1 MKLHIEKPF
10 NVYGSVEISGSKNSA
25 IAIIPAATLTDD
37 EVTLNNIP
45 DIHDVRSLLLILN
58 KQGFNTSFIN
68 NCLKIKR
75 KKRIKKKFTS
85 ETNMLRA
92 SYYFIGAFLSKFHK
106 IKFSKCGGCNLGD
119 RPIDYH
125 IKAFEE
131 MNILITQKKNYLLFN
146 GKNKKSTTIKIP
158 KLSVGTTINILLS
171 SVLTKGITTIYNA
184 SIEPEVID
192 VGNFLK
198 AMGANITGLGSKTIT
213 VIGVNKLHGCTY
225 TVIPDRIE
233 AATYLAIGLVS
244 STKGVTV
251 KNININHLYI
261 PLLYYKKLGAKVNI
275 GDKYIT
281 IFKPASF
288 ESISLETGPYPF
300 FPTDLNP
307 IISACTLLG
316 TKPSIIKD
324 IIYPNRTSHINEFIK
339 LNGKI
344 THQDNTTTIFPS
356 KLTVNTLTAHDLRCA
371 ASLIIAGLI
380 TNESFE
386 INNIEH
392 LLRGYENPVEK
403 LNSLNI
409 KAEITE

>member
-1 MKLHIEKPF
+1 MKLQIEKPF
-10 NVYGSVEISGSKNSA
+10 NVHGTVEISGSKNSA

-37 EVTLNNIP
+37 EVILNNIP
-45 DIHDVRSLLLILN
+45 DIQDVRSLLSILN
-58 KQGFNTSFIN
+58 KQGFNTTFIN

-75 KKRIKKKFTS
+75 RKHIKKKFTT
-85 ETNMLRA
+85 ETSNLRA
-92 SYYFIGAFLSKFHK
+92 SYYFIGAFLSKYHK
-106 IKFSKCGGCNLGD
+106 IKFSECGGCNLGN

-125 IKAFEE
+125 LKAFEE
-131 MNILITQKKNYLLFN
+131 MNISITKKKNYLLFN
-146 GKNKKSTTIKIP
+146 GKKKKSSTIKIP
-158 KLSVGTTINILLS
+158 KLSVGTTINVMLS
-171 SVLTKGITTIYNA
+171 TVLTKGITTIYNA

-225 TVIPDRIE
+225 TIIPDRIE

-244 STKGVTV
+244 TVKGVTV

-261 PLLYYKKLGAKVNI
+261 PILYYKKLGAKVNI
-275 GDKYIT
+275 GENYIT
-281 IFKPASF
+281 IFKPTSF

-307 IISACTLLG
+307 IISACALLG
-316 TKPSIIKD
+316 TNPSIIKD
-324 IIYPNRTSHINEFIK
+324 NIYPHRISHINEFKK

-344 THQDNTTTIFPS
+344 IHQDNTTTIFPS
-356 KLTVNTLTAHDLRCA
+356 KLTVNKLTAHDLRCA
-371 ASLIIAGLI
+371 ASLIIAGII

-392 LLRGYENPVEK
+392 LLRGYETPVEK
-403 LNSLNI
+403 LKNLNI
-409 KAEITE
+409 KATIVE